1 MSTKPS
7 FPVTPRSRIERLP
20 KRGSYDKDVVYSIL
34 DQGIVCHVGL
44 VTESGPVVIPTGYAR
59 RGDEILLHGSAR
71 SRLLNQAASG
81 APLCVAVTLV
91 DGLVLARSTFHHSMN
106 YRSVVLFG
114 KPELIEDPAEKAEAL
129 EALVEHLVPGRTR
142 DARAADAGELSA
154 TIVVRLPID
163 EASAKIRTGPPLD
176 EDRDLSLDVW
186 AGVLPFVRRPG
197 EPVADEHTK
206 NGTPVPDYVR
216 RYPEGRT

>member
-1 MSTKPS
+1 MSGQAS
-7 FPVTPRSRIERLP
+7 FPVTPRSKIQRLP
-20 KRGSYDKDVVYSIL
+20 KRGSYDRDVVYSIL

-44 VTESGPVVIPTGYAR
+44 VTEEGPVVIPTGYAR

-71 SRLLNQAASG
+71 SRLLNQAATG
-81 APLCVAVTLV
+81 APICVTVTLV

-114 KPELIEDPAEKAEAL
+114 KSELIDDPEEKAKAL

-142 DARAADAGELSA
+142 DARAADAGELAA
-154 TIVVRLPID
+154 TIVVRLPIE
-163 EASAKIRTGPPLD
+163 EASAKIRTGPPVD
-176 EDRDLSLDVW
+176 DDRDLSLDIW
-186 AGVLPFVRRPG
+186 AGVVPFVRRPG
-197 EPVADEHTK
+197 EPVPDEHTR
-206 NGTPVPDYVR
+206 NETPVPDYVV